1 MSDEMILARS
11 SGGVTTLTLNRPGQ
25 RNAVCVAMV
34 RELEQACNR
43 LEDESEDRAVVLRGA
58 GEHFSVGIDLLD
70 FPPDQKP
77 DVRGF
82 SRWER
87 ACRTLERLPMVILAA
102 IDGDCVGG
110 GLQLAL
116 TCDVRV
122 ATERAVFCLP
132 EVKDGFLPGMGTF
145 RLAKYIG
152 LGRAR
157 RMALS
162 GRRID
167 AEEALRIGLIDKICP
182 EEGLDA
188 AVAQTLAELEPI
200 NPVAVQL
207 TRRLFDE
214 SFEIPYEEFI
224 GCFLAAQDRAIKTDP
239 FGATVRKAHAEKE

>member
-1 MSDEMILARS
+1 MSKQTIKVTSAE
-11 SGGVTTLTLNRPGQ
+11 GVTTLTLDRPERQ
-25 RNAVCVAMV
+25 NAINVLMV
-34 RELEQACNR
+34 RELEQACYL
-43 LEDESEDRAVVLRGA
+43 LEDESKDQAVVLRGA
-58 GEHFSVGIDLLD
+58 GEQFSVGIDLHD

-87 ACRTLERLPMVILAA
+87 ACRTLERLPMALVAA
-102 IDGDCVGG
+102 VDGQCVGG

-116 TCDVRV
+116 TCDIRV
-122 ATERAVFCLP
+122 ATDRARFCLP
-132 EVKDGFLPGMGTF
+132 EVKQGFLPGMGTF

-162 GRRID
+162 GREIG
-167 AEEALRIGLIDKICP
+167 AAEALDIGLIDRVCAP
-182 EEGLDA
+182 GGLDQ
-188 AVAQTLAELEPI
+188 AVSETLEELRPI
-200 NPVAVQL
+200 NPVAVHL

-214 SFEIPYEEFI
+214 SFEIAYEDFI

-239 FGATVRKAHAEKE
+239 FGATVRRAHDAGE

>member
-1 MSDEMILARS
+1 MSYETIRLQSDDGVSTLALCRQDRS
-11 SGGVTTLTLNRPGQ
+11 
-25 RNAVCVAMV
+25 NAINVQMV
-34 RELEQACNR
+34 RELEQVCN
-43 LEDESEDRAVVLRGA
+43 LLADESDDTALVLRGDGA
-58 GEHFSVGIDLLD
+58 DFSVGIDLLD
-70 FPPDQKP
+70 FPPDRKP

-87 ACRTLERLPMVILAA
+87 ACRTLERLPMVLVAA
-102 IDGDCVGG
+102 VDGQCWGG

-122 ATERAVFCLP
+122 ASAGATFCLP

-157 RMALS
+157 HMALT
-162 GRRID
+162 GRIIQ
-167 AEEALRIGLIDKICP
+167 AEEALRIGLIDKVCP
-182 EEGLDA
+182 AGGLDE
-188 AVAQTLAELEPI
+188 AVASALEEMAPI

-207 TRRLFDE
+207 SRRLFDE
-214 SFEIPYEEFI
+214 SFEIPYEDFI

-239 FGATVRKAHAEKE
+239 FGATVRRAHREK

>member
-1 MSDEMILARS
+1 MSYETIKLDSE
-11 SGGVTTLTLNRPGQ
+11 GGVTTLTLRRKDQG
-25 RNAVCVAMV
+25 NAINVKMV
-34 RELEQACNR
+34 RELEQAGNR
-43 LEDESEDRAVVLRGA
+43 LDDESEDLALVVRGD
-58 GEHFSVGIDLLD
+58 GSDFSAGIDLLD

-87 ACRTLERLPMVILAA
+87 ACRTLERLPMVLVAA
-102 IDGDCVGG
+102 VDGRCVGG

-122 ATERAVFCLP
+122 ATEAATFCLP
-132 EVKDGFLPGMGTF
+132 EVKDGYLPGMGTF

-157 RMALS
+157 HMALT
-162 GRRID
+162 GRELS
-167 AEEALRIGLIDKICP
+167 AEEALSMGLIDKICP
-182 EEGLDA
+182 AGGLDE
-188 AVAQTLAELEPI
+188 AVAGTLEELRPI

-207 TRRLFDE
+207 SRRLFDE
-214 SFEIPYEEFI
+214 SFEIPYEDFI

-239 FGATVRKAHAEKE
+239 FGATVRRAHRK